1 MMLRITKSSRA
12 DRGYALLMVMFMSA
26 TMFIVAAAAMPNL
39 LTQGRRQKEEEM
51 IWRGEQYERAIR
63 LYFHKNGRFP
73 QKIDDL
79 AKGTN
84 GLRFLRQAYP
94 DPTNKA
100 DGTWR
105 LIYITPAGQLIGSAR
120 YTSLQQMNAA
130 QHPGQATPFGV
141 IPAPPGGAS
150 PFGGPGPQG
159 LQPGG
164 TPLQP
169 GTGQGMPSPQNP
181 SGQQNPN
188 QPGFSLSSGS
198 SLQPSDLSTGPVIG
212 GNIIG
217 VGGTAK
223 KASLKIYEGG
233 KKYHDWE
240 FIWNP
245 LAEAMISNQTGVP
258 PGQPVTGP
266 QGASPF
272 FTPPTAPTPTPTPQ
286 PPQNQQPPQQ

>member
-1 MMLRITKSSRA
+1 MMLRIPKNSRA
-12 DRGYALLMVMFMSA
+12 ERGYALMMVLFISAVMFILA
-26 TMFIVAAAAMPNL
+26 TAALPNF

-51 IWRGEQYERAIR
+51 IWRGEQYERAVR
-63 LYFHKNGRFP
+63 LYYHKYGRFP

-79 AKGTN
+79 AKANN
-84 GLRFLRQAYP
+84 GIRFLRQAYP

-105 LIYITPAGQLIGSAR
+105 LIYVTPAGQLIGSVR
-120 YTSLQQMNAA
+120 FKSLAELNAA
-130 QHPGQATPFGV
+130 QHPGQATPFGM
-141 IPAPPGGAS
+141 IPPPTGGAS

-164 TPLQP
+164 TSPQP
-169 GTGQGMPSPQNP
+169 GPGQTTPPSQNP
-181 SGQQNPN
+181 SGQQQNPN
-188 QPGFSLSSGS
+188 PGFSLSSGS
-198 SLQPSDLSTGPVIG
+198 PAQPSDLSGGPVMG

-217 VGGTAK
+217 VGGTAT

-245 LAEAMISNQTGVP
+245 LAEAMISNQTGVA

-266 QGASPF
+266 QGAPPF
-272 FTPPTAPTPTPTPQ
+272 GPPTPTPQ
-286 PPQNQQPPQQ
+286 PPQTPPQTPQPPQQ